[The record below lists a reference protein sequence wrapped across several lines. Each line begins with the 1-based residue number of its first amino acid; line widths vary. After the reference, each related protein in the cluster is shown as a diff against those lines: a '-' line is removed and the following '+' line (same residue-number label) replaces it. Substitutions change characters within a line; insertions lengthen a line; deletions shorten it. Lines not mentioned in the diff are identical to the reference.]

1 MRIED
6 VNDSAAAAP
15 SATEAHAVPPYDGLH
30 LEDLSVGARY
40 LSNGR
45 TVTEAD
51 LTMFSMLSGDW
62 NPIHADAEFSAGTPA
77 GQRLVHGVFGLSVVT
92 GLMDQAG
99 WFRRSAVA
107 MLDITGWRFAAPIL
121 IGDTLTCEMEITSVR
136 PTSKGDKGVAG
147 RHFTLRNQSGTVV
160 QEGDIGVLVLS
171 RQGGQA

>member
-1 MRIED
+1 M
-6 VNDSAAAAP
+6 SAERPTA
-15 SATEAHAVPPYDGLH
+15 SSYATPPYDGLFM
-30 LEDLSVGARY
+30 EDLEVGARY

-51 LTMFSMLSGDW
+51 LTLFSMLSGDW
-62 NPIHADAEFSAGTPA
+62 NPIHADAEYSASSPS
-77 GQRLVHGVFGLSVVT
+77 GQRLVHGVLGLAIVT

-107 MLDITGWRFAAPIL
+107 MLDIAGWRFALPIL

-147 RHFTLRNQSGTVV
+147 RRFILRNQTGAVV
-160 QEGDIGVLVLS
+160 QQGDIGILVRS
-171 RQGGQA
+171 RVGGAA